1 MDLSIKVSKMIIS
14 HKVSMFDIW
23 SFHLFLVKSIN
34 SPSKLINN
42 FWKIIVKFLIIGG
55 DVDASKN
62 KLNILYILISC
73 KCQ

>member
-1 MDLSIKVSKMIIS
+1 MDLSTNVPKIIIL
-14 HKVSMFDIW
+14 HKVSMIDIW

-55 DVDASKN
+55 DVDASRK
-62 KLNILYILISC
+62 
-73 KCQ
+73 

>member
-1 MDLSIKVSKMIIS
+1 MDLSINVPKIIIS
-14 HKVSMFDIW
+14 HKVSMIDIW

-55 DVDASKN
+55 DVDASRK
-62 KLNILYILISC
+62 
-73 KCQ
+73 